1 MLNTILQNIQKAKIC
16 VSRTIWHY
24 LTDEVDGFGEP
35 ASYVRH
41 AVVID
46 TNGTIHEQLTRS
58 VIVKSGQAEQCV
70 DAQRL

>member
-1 MLNTILQNIQKAKIC
+1 MCITDD
-16 VSRTIWHY
+16 
-24 LTDEVDGFGEP
+24 LTDEVDGFGKP
-35 ASYVRH
+35 ASYIGH

-46 TNGTIHEQLTRS
+46 TNRTIHEQLTRR